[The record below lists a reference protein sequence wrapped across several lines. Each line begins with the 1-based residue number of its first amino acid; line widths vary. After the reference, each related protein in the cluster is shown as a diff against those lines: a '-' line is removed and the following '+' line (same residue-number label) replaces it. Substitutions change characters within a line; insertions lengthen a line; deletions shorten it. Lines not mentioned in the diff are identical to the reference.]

1 MEILNG
7 LQKWANG
14 LPQSSGRMP
23 WVQLLICF
31 ATVFVGLVCIVI
43 ICKIVGLFCKGAAK
57 KEAAESAAASDEM
70 PAPAPAENRAE
81 IIAAV
86 TAVCAE
92 EMGKDVKALRVVSFK
107 KL

>member
-1 MEILNG
+1 MKFIES
-7 LQKWANG
+7 LQTWANG
-14 LPQSSGRMP
+14 LPQRTADMP
-23 WVQLLICF
+23 WIELLICF

-43 ICKIVGLFCKGAAK
+43 ICKVVGLFCKGAAK
-57 KEAAESAAASDEM
+57 KEAAAEASAPAV
-70 PAPAPAENRAE
+70 PAPVENRGE

-92 EMGKDVKALRVVSFK
+92 QMGKDVKALRVVSFK